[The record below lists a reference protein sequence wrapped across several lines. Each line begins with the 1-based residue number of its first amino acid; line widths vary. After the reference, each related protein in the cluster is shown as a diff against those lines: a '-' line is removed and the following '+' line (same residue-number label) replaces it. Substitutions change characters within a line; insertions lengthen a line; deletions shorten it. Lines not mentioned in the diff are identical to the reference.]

1 VLFDRFIQQVPQW
14 STLPIGTLP
23 SLGQGSWA
31 PSSRLYTRATV
42 TRPDSDHAWY
52 GKRRL
57 HVNVNEYAV
66 RDLRAY
72 DPHGELTRKI
82 YVIRKQ
88 ALTADERRIL
98 QPWHWMPEHAAL
110 PGRQWRY
117 RIAGLED
124 RRS

>member
-1 VLFDRFIQQVPQW
+1 MGGIFATSFSVQTAITPGTASATFD
-14 STLPIGTLP
+14 
-23 SLGQGSWA
+23 
-31 PSSRLYTRATV
+31 
-42 TRPDSDHAWY
+42 
-52 GKRRL
+52 
-57 HVNVNEYAV
+57 VNVNEYAV

-110 PGRQWRY
+110 SGRQWRY

>member
-1 VLFDRFIQQVPQW
+1 LTVGLHSARTRGPQRNGRNLLDVV
-14 STLPIGTLP
+14 S
-23 SLGQGSWA
+23 
-31 PSSRLYTRATV
+31 
-42 TRPDSDHAWY
+42 RPDSDHAWY

-98 QPWHWMPEHAAL
+98 QPWHWMPKHAAL

-124 RRS
+124 RGS